1 MTGKSIR
8 RAIFILLAAAI
19 IYAVYYAWFAFPI
32 ISGYNAKMLC
42 SCVFLAGRR
51 EADVKNLDLSMF
63 PLSAGNTK
71 INWKDSSVTGS
82 VLGLA
87 RRKAIY
93 RKGCGCTLVNERS
106 EEAIRSQKFFIP
118 EAQHLDSAAW
128 PAGERVA
135 DTPSLVWNRTA
146 LDDALSFAFAD
157 HKAHTYAVIVLYK
170 GRMVAERY
178 ADGFGPQT
186 LILGWSMAKSIT
198 AALTGILVK
207 QGQLQ
212 LNAPAP
218 VAEWKNP
225 KDRRHAI
232 TIENLLQQTS
242 GLDFAEKYDRFSEVT
257 NMLFSKGDM
266 AGFAAGLPAKYDA
279 GTVFNYSGGNS
290 NILSRIIRQTVGE
303 KDYAAYPFTA
313 LFYRTGMYHTSY
325 EPDPSGTY
333 VGSSYIN
340 ATTRDYARFGLLY
353 ANDGMWN
360 GEQVLPVGWVNKTT
374 SAPACNARKNYGYQ
388 FWLNGVNEKDLA
400 QKEFPQMPS
409 DFFYADG
416 YGGQRIYIV
425 PSKQLVAVRLGLNKF
440 DEQRFL
446 QRLMETVSK

>member
-106 EEAIRSQKFFIP
+106 EEEIRSQKFFIP

-135 DTPSLVWNRTA
+135 DTPSLVWNRAA

-232 TIENLLQQTS
+232 TLENLLQQTS

-303 KDYAAYPFTA
+303 HAYAGFPHTA
-313 LFYRTGMYHTSY
+313 LFEKIGAHSMVL
-325 EPDPSGTY
+325 EPDASGTY
-333 VGSSYIN
+333 VGSSYVF
-340 ATTRDYARFGLLY
+340 ATARDYARFGLLY
-353 ANDGMWN
+353 ANDGVWM
-360 GEQVLPVGWVNKTT
+360 GERILPEGWVQRTRTT
-374 SAPACNARKNYGYQ
+374 PAANRLQNYGYQ
-388 FWLNGVNEKDLA
+388 FWLNGLDKKDTSLR
-400 QKEFPQMPS
+400 EFPDVPADMY
-409 DFFYADG
+409 YADG
-416 YGGQRIYIV
+416 YGGQNIYII
-425 PSKQLVAVRLGLNKF
+425 PSKDLVVVRLGLHVIDANI
-440 DEQRFL
+440 FL
-446 QRLMETVSK
+446 KKVLQSLP